1 MTKKTKNG
9 LIIFA
14 KFPQEGKVKTR
25 LAERIGNKKATQF
38 YKLFAENLF
47 DHAAKLSFT
56 NTYLFFDPSSTKEKM
71 KEWIKFD
78 FEYYPQNNLDL
89 GKRMAEAFNK
99 LFGRRVKKAVIVGTD
114 VPDMNKKIIEQ
125 AFDLLD
131 KHDLVISPSPDGGY
145 NLLGMKKLHLNL
157 FENIEWSSSTV
168 LKKTVD
174 AAKKQNLT
182 IKLLDQLIDIDT
194 EKELLEWLAISNK
207 GNENLKNEIKK
218 IITDIN

>member
-1 MTKKTKNG
+1 MTKKIKNG

-25 LAERIGNKKATQF
+25 LAEGIGNKMATQV
-38 YKLFAENLF
+38 YKLCAENLF
-47 DHAAKLSFT
+47 DQAANISIT
-56 NTYLFFDPSSTKEKM
+56 NTFLFFDPSSTKEKM

-78 FEYYPQNNLDL
+78 FAYHPQNNSDL
-89 GKRMAEAFNK
+89 GKRMAEAFK
-99 LFGRRVKKAVIVGTD
+99 TLFDNGVKKAVIVGTD

-131 KHDLVISPSPDGGY
+131 KYDLVISPSPDGGY
-145 NLLGMKKLHLNL
+145 NLLGMKKLHLSL
-157 FENIEWSSSTV
+157 FENIKWSSSSV
-168 LKKTVD
+168 LNRTIEE
-174 AAKKQNLT
+174 ANKQNLT
-182 IKLLDQLIDIDT
+182 IKLLDKLIDIDT

-218 IITDIN
+218 IITGIN

>member
-14 KFPQEGKVKTR
+14 KFPADGKVKTR
-25 LAERIGNKKATQF
+25 LAEGVGNKQATQF
-38 YKLFAENLF
+38 YKLCAENLF
-47 DHAAKLSFT
+47 NQAVNISIT
-56 NTYLFFDPSSTKEKM
+56 NTFLFFDPSSTKEKM

-78 FEYYPQNNLDL
+78 FEYHPQNNLDL
-89 GKRMAEAFNK
+89 GKRMAEAFK
-99 LFGRRVKKAVIVGTD
+99 TLFEKGVKKAVIVGTD
-114 VPDMNKKIIEQ
+114 VPDMNKTIMEQ

-131 KHDLVISPSPDGGY
+131 KYDLVISPSPDGGY
-145 NLLGMKKLHLNL
+145 NLLGMKKLNLSL

-194 EKELLEWLAISNK
+194 EKELLEWLAISTK

-218 IITDIN
+218 IITGVN